1 MIGSFNRS
9 HYEAVL
15 VERVKGIVGKDG
27 WSKRYAHINAFEE
40 MLADENVVIMKFYLH
55 ISRDEQKRR
64 LESRLKDPH
73 KNWKFDPGDLEERKR
88 WDDYM
93 AAFQDALG
101 KCSTQRAPW
110 YVIPA
115 NKKWFRNWAVSDV
128 IDRTLKT
135 LDLQYP
141 KAIKGIEKFKVE

>member
-1 MIGSFNRS
+1 MTTMKSSAGVLAGAPFWSAVASSHRFGSFS
-9 HYEAVL
+9 VAAKE
-15 VERVKGIVGKDG
+15 
-27 WSKRYAHINAFEE
+27 
-40 MLADENVVIMKFYLH
+40 
-55 ISRDEQKRR
+55 DEQKRR
-64 LESRLKDPH
+64 LESRLKDAH
-73 KNWKFDPGDLEERKR
+73 KNWKFNPGDLEERKR

-93 AAFQDALG
+93 AAFEDALG
-101 KCSTQRAPW
+101 KCSTERAPW